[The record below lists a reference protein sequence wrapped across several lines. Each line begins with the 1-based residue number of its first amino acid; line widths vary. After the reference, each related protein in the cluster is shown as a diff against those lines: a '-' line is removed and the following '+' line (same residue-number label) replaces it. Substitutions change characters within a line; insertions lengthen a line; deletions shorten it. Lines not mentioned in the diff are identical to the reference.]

1 MAKAVAIFET
11 PSSPV
16 SAGAASVHVRS
27 NATSH
32 QAAGTSGAPTS
43 ATTVPLCVVSTNSVF
58 RAQTHGCD
66 LPNAGIITPASQ
78 RRKPVRSMKGQKYG
92 KPRGKTCCWTPEL
105 DEVLKTAWGRGRLHA
120 ARRAIRQLQ
129 PTWSRYSIKKRAAA
143 LGLCRPKAQ
152 PWLDSEVNHLL
163 WSIDSNASM
172 ALIAERLGRTV
183 AAVRKKLPDLG
194 YTAESL
200 GGYKVKEVADMFS
213 VPPARV
219 QYWIAEKLLLTKG
232 GRITESSFAKFLTDH
247 PKKIPFEALSPEMQN
262 WLREMGYLVEA
273 DEANEQGQAMTT
285 MLFDRRSMRPQ
296 QKASRRTMGRN
307 SDGPGTTRHD
317 IVACNE

>member
-16 SAGAASVHVRS
+16 SAGAASVQVRS

-66 LPNAGIITPASQ
+66 LPNAGMITPASQ
-78 RRKPVRSMKGQKYG
+78 RRKPVGSMKGQKYG

-183 AAVRKKLPDLG
+183 AAVRKKLRDLG

-247 PKKIPFEALSPEMQN
+247 PKRIPFEALSPEMQN
-262 WLREMGYLVEA
+262 WLREMGYPVEA
-273 DEANEQGQAMTT
+273 DEANERGQAMTT
-285 MLFDRRSMRPQ
+285 MLSDRRS
-296 QKASRRTMGRN
+296 GRAWDH
-307 SDGPGTTRHD
+307 SS
-317 IVACNE
+317 